1 MDKEI
6 FDLIK
11 AEAVR
16 QREGLE
22 LIPSENYVTKGVL
35 DAMGSVFTNKYSE
48 GYPDFEGLTE
58 WSDDEIAAKILPS
71 RRYYGGQDNTDR
83 IERLAIARACRIFKA
98 DHANVQPHS
107 GAQANNAVYNAWLE
121 PGDTVLGMNLGHG
134 GHLTHGSPVTLSAK
148 IYNFVPYGTVADTG
162 DIDYDEMEKLA
173 IKHQPKILL
182 VGYSAFMKVPDFAR
196 IAEIG
201 KKIPGCLLM
210 ADMAHV
216 AGLIAGGVHANPFDF
231 GFHVIT
237 TTTHKTLRGPRG
249 GMILSRGTVGNPLRK
264 TEKTLENIPTLIDR
278 SVFPGTQGGPLVH
291 VIAAKAVAFGEA
303 LQPEFKTYATNI
315 VNNAA
320 ILADELDAL
329 GFHCIGGGTE
339 NHLILIDMVKSFKI
353 DGKLME
359 RGLDLVGLNLNA
371 NSVPNDTLPPFRPSG
386 IRLGTPAIT
395 TRGLGR
401 QEMKRIA
408 KWLRQVADLCVKAK
422 KEENLTKY
430 AADFESIHAEVKKLA
445 LRFPLPSDR

>member
-1 MDKEI
+1 MDKQV
-6 FDLIK
+6 FDLIT
-11 AEAVR
+11 AEAER

-22 LIPSENYVTKGVL
+22 LIPSENYVTQNVL
-35 DAMGSVFTNKYSE
+35 KAMGSVFTNKYSE
-48 GYPDFEGLTE
+48 GYPDFDGLTD
-58 WSDDEIAAKILPS
+58 WDDARIASEILPS
-71 RRYYGGQDNTDR
+71 RRYYGGQENTDR
-83 IERLAIARACRIFKA
+83 IERLAIARACRLFGA

-107 GAQANNAVYNAWLE
+107 GAQANNAVYNAWLD

-148 IYNFVPYGTVADTG
+148 IYNFIPYGTVAETG
-162 DIDYDEMEKLA
+162 DIDYEEMEKMA
-173 IKHQPKILL
+173 KKHQPKILL

-196 IAEIG
+196 IAQIG
-201 KKIPGCLLM
+201 KQIPGCLLM

-216 AGLIAGGVHANPFDF
+216 AGLIAGGVHANPFNF

-249 GMILSRGTVGNPLRK
+249 GMILSKGTVGNPLRK

-278 SVFPGTQGGPLVH
+278 SVFPGTQGGPLMH
-291 VIAAKAVAFGEA
+291 IIAAKAVAFGEA
-303 LQPEFKTYATNI
+303 LQPEFREYATNI

-359 RGLDLVGLNLNA
+359 RGLDLIGLNLNA
-371 NSVPNDTLPPFRPSG
+371 NSIPNDTLPPFRPSG

-401 QEMKRIA
+401 QEMKKIA
-408 KWLRQVADLCVKAK
+408 KWMRAVADICVKAK
-422 KEENLTKY
+422 KEENLQKFT
-430 AADFESIHAEVKKLA
+430 ADLDAIHAQVKKLA
-445 LRFPLPSDR
+445 LRFPLPSDK